1 MLYDR
6 AKTSYTIEKERYRKA
21 PLSRK
26 ISYATRVAPQH
37 CPVLHMSKRKNMVP
51 NTYKV
56 VNALSGS
63 ICP

>member
-6 AKTSYTIEKERYRKA
+6 ARTIYTNEKERYRKA

-37 CPVLHMSKRKNMVP
+37 GPVLHMSKRKNMVP

-56 VNALSGS
+56 VNNLSGL
-63 ICP
+63 IFP